1 MTKLIKAFAIST
13 ALTTTSF
20 APIQAQAGITTLGE
34 CYEAV
39 INWCNE
45 TFPDHDCS
53 QTSGLDD
60 CDEVFGNAVGGMD
73 INGIFATKRENE
85 TYTLRFDGPSVPE
98 DEDEDDGRGN
108 NNDDDDRDED
118 RDPPRRPTHDP
129 RDPTGAPT
137 RG

>member
-1 MTKLIKAFAIST
+1 MTNLIKAFAIST
-13 ALTTTSF
+13 AITTTTF

-60 CDEVFGNAVGGMD
+60 CDEEFGNAIGGLD
-73 INGIFATKRENE
+73 ITGIIATKREDE
-85 TYTLRFDGPSVPE
+85 TYTLRFEGPSVPE
-98 DEDEDDGRGN
+98 DDKDEGRGS
-108 NNDDDDRDED
+108 DDDDRDDD
-118 RDPPRRPTHDP
+118 REPTRRPTVDP
-129 RDPTGAPT
+129 RNPTSAPT

>member
-13 ALTTTSF
+13 ALTTTSI
-20 APIQAQAGITTLGE
+20 APIQAHAGITTLGE
-34 CYEAV
+34 CYDAV

-73 INGIFATKRENE
+73 INGIFATKREDE
-85 TYTLRFDGPSVPE
+85 TYTLRFDVPSEPE
-98 DEDEDDGRGN
+98 DDDDDRGN
-108 NNDDDDRDED
+108 GNDDDDDGRDND
-118 RDPPRRPTHDP
+118 RDPTRRPTLDQ
-129 RDPTGAPT
+129 RDPT

>member
-1 MTKLIKAFAIST
+1 
-13 ALTTTSF
+13 
-20 APIQAQAGITTLGE
+20 
-34 CYEAV
+34 
-39 INWCNE
+39 
-45 TFPDHDCS
+45 
-53 QTSGLDD
+53 
-60 CDEVFGNAVGGMD
+60 MD

-129 RDPTGAPT
+129 RAPTGAPT